1 MAFLYLRAYD
11 NDSYIHIDTT
21 LFYLKSEI
29 VVLLCFLERTQTLTP
44 STMYETDDVTITTVT
59 SILVVTSIVGNSLV
73 CAVIIRH
80 RDMRYP

>member
-11 NDSYIHIDTT
+11 NDSYIHIDTI

-44 STMYETDDVTITTVT
+44 FHYVR
-59 SILVVTSIVGNSLV
+59 N
-73 CAVIIRH
+73 R
-80 RDMRYP
+80 